1 MFDAVFDLP
10 LVVVGTAILIL
21 LCVFALSGLAI
32 FSRHILPRLKLGP
45 EESVFTS
52 AMMQAVMVFYGL
64 AVALIAVAFGR
75 LTPTRRKP
83 FPGKRPRLVSCIGR

>member
-1 MFDAVFDLP
+1 MFDSVFNLP
-10 LVVVGTAILIL
+10 LVVVGIVILIL

-32 FSRHILPRLKLGP
+32 FSRYILPRLKLGP

-64 AVALIAVAFGR
+64 AVA
-75 LTPTRRKP
+75 
-83 FPGKRPRLVSCIGR
+83 